1 MSRTEKRDEVAELR
15 DRVAE
20 LEREREFLNAI
31 ANWAP
36 SLICIVDEEGRVR
49 PAATNKSFERTLEYA
64 PAETGAALFWE
75 RYAAPEHADDVREAI
90 EKSVRDGSVE
100 ARESRWLTRSG
111 RTIDIQWSC
120 TPLPMIAGGP
130 LYLVCGTDITERNRH
145 EAEIRDSRARIVAAS
160 DDARRKLERN
170 LHDGAQQRLIALLLA
185 LRMIDR
191 RVVDETLRPLV
202 AGAID
207 ELSAAL
213 AELRELARGIHPATL
228 TEQGLAPALQ
238 ALAERAPIPVQVDV
252 PRGEYGAQV
261 DATAY
266 YIVSEALAN
275 VAKYAKASTAAVRVR
290 PDGDRVVIVVEDDGR
305 GGADPAVGTGLRGL
319 SDRVIALDG
328 TFSVESPP
336 GAGTRLRAEI
346 PVPGGLSD

>member
-1 MSRTEKRDEVAELR
+1 MRRTQKRDEIAELR
-15 DRVAE
+15 ARVEE

-36 SLICIVDEEGRVR
+36 SLLCIVDENGRVR
-49 PAATNKSFERTLEYA
+49 PAATNIAFERALEY
-64 PAETGAALFWE
+64 PTSQVGDVCFWDK
-75 RYAAPEHADDVREAI
+75 YAAPEDAHEIRRAI
-90 EKSVRDGSVE
+90 EKSVRDRSVE
-100 ARESRWLTRSG
+100 ERESRWRTRNG
-111 RTIDIQWSC
+111 RTIDVLWSC

-130 LYLVCGTDITERNRH
+130 LFLVCGTDVTERNH
-145 EAEIRDSRARIVAAS
+145 QEKEIRDSRARIVAAS
-160 DDARRKLERN
+160 DDARRRLERN
-170 LHDGAQQRLIALLLA
+170 LHDGAQQRLIALLLG

-191 RVVDETLRPLV
+191 RLEDDEISPLV
-202 AGAID
+202 NDAIT

-213 AELRELARGIHPATL
+213 AELRELARGIHPAAL
-228 TEQGLAPALQ
+228 TEQGLGPALRS
-238 ALAERAPIPVQVDV
+238 LAERAPIPVQVDV
-252 PRGEYGAQV
+252 PHGEYGAHI

-290 PDGDRVVIVVEDDGR
+290 PAGDRVVIVVEDNGR
-305 GGADPAVGTGLRGL
+305 GGADPGRGTGLRGL
-319 SDRVIALDG
+319 ADRVIALDG

-346 PVPGGLSD
+346 PLEGRGA

>member
-1 MSRTEKRDEVAELR
+1 VE
-15 DRVAE
+15 E

-36 SLICIVDEEGRVR
+36 SLLCIVDEDGRVR
-49 PAATNKSFERTLEYA
+49 PAATNMAFERTLEYP
-64 PAETGAALFWE
+64 PAQTGDVHFWE
-75 RYAAPEHADDVREAI
+75 QYAAPEDAEQIRDAI
-90 EKSVRDGSVE
+90 EKSVRNRSVE
-100 ARESRWLTRSG
+100 ERESRWITRTG
-111 RTIDIQWSC
+111 RTIEVQWSV

-130 LYLVCGTDITERNRH
+130 LFLVCGTDVTERNRH

-185 LRMIDR
+185 LRMIGR
-191 RVVDETLRPLV
+191 RIDDEEVVPMV
-202 AGAID
+202 SGAID

-213 AELRELARGIHPATL
+213 AELRELARGIHPAAL
-228 TEQGLAPALQ
+228 TEQGLGPALH
-238 ALAERAPIPVQVDV
+238 ALCERAPIPVQLDV
-252 PRGEYGAQV
+252 PPGAYGAQV

-290 PDGDRVVIVVEDDGR
+290 PAGDRVVIVVEDDGR
-305 GGADPAVGTGLRGL
+305 GGADPTAGTGLRGL
-319 SDRVIALDG
+319 GDRVIALDG

-346 PVPGGLSD
+346 PLSQR

>member
-1 MSRTEKRDEVAELR
+1 VSRTEKREDIAELR
-15 DRVAE
+15 ARVEE

-36 SLICIVDEEGRVR
+36 SFICIVDEEGRVR
-49 PAATNKSFERTLEYA
+49 PAATNRAFERTLEYGA
-64 PAETGAALFWE
+64 GETGEVLFWE
-75 RYAAPEHADDVREAI
+75 RYGAPEDAEEIRTAI
-90 EKSVRDGSVE
+90 EKSVRDRSIE
-100 ARESRWLTRSG
+100 ERETRWRTRSG
-111 RTIDIQWSC
+111 RAIEVQWSC

-130 LYLVCGTDITERNRH
+130 LFLVCGTDVTERNRH
-145 EAEIRDSRARIVAAS
+145 EAEIRESRARIVAAS

-191 RVVDETLRPLV
+191 RIEDETLGPLL
-202 AGAID
+202 GDAID

-228 TEQGLAPALQ
+228 TEQGLGPALH
-238 ALAERAPIPVQVDV
+238 ALAERAPVPVQVDV
-252 PRGEYGAQV
+252 PEGRYGTQI

-290 PDGDRVVIVVEDDGR
+290 ADGDRVVIVVEDDGR
-305 GGADPAVGTGLRGL
+305 GGADPSAGTGLRGL
-319 SDRVIALDG
+319 GDRVSALDG
-328 TFSVESPP
+328 TLSVKSPP
-336 GAGTRLRAEI
+336 GGGTRLRAEI
-346 PVPGGLSD
+346 PLPKG